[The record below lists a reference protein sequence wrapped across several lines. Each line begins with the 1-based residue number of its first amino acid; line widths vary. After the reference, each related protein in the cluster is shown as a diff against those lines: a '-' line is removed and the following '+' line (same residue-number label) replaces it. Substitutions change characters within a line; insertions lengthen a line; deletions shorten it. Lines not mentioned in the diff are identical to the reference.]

1 MWSAEIVLLIGL
13 APGIHQKREHEKPL
27 RQRIGFQSHPLEALG
42 AFVSTASDSLAN
54 FKMQINPTSTLR
66 ISRAQTW
73 YVLTLSQPNKRMRE
87 RVRTQLHVV
96 RS

>member
-1 MWSAEIVLLIGL
+1 LALLRGYIKSAST
-13 APGIHQKREHEKPL
+13 EKPL

-66 ISRAQTW
+66 ISRGQTW
-73 YVLTLSQPNKRMRE
+73 YVLTLSQPNKRVRE
-87 RVRTQLHVV
+87 QVRTQLHVV